1 MGFIIR
7 PRCNALDAESL
18 STELA
23 NGKRWIV
30 NPGLRGV
37 IQILLLSRTLKL
49 SHASREPTPIEMKS
63 FPLPENSDPPGAG
76 VDLQRLVLLVG
87 MQPGRA
93 ASVAERVADLEA
105 ERDLWR
111 ARAEDMK
118 KRCDYLEKELAKN
131 QEAGNMDSQ

>member
-1 MGFIIR
+1 
-7 PRCNALDAESL
+7 
-18 STELA
+18 
-23 NGKRWIV
+23 
-30 NPGLRGV
+30 
-37 IQILLLSRTLKL
+37 
-49 SHASREPTPIEMKS
+49 MKS
-63 FPLPENSDPPGAG
+63 FPLPENADPPGAG